1 MPRGHFALKL
11 FFYPNDSSSER
22 FCWKFWA
29 SFSGYTSIV
38 RDQGYT
44 NFSNFNLSLFDP
56 SCRSKRLSDRSSKM
70 NLLSILC
77 SQTGASGGGQVVS
90 MLAFYSDNPSSNPAE
105 AYSFFCKIVFE
116 KVENKQKRPGLAHV
130 LKTDASH
137 LFESRLYSYLGTS
150 RFRFNWSLWLHQS
163 KVYKNLWNEAKRAKF
178 LNNVTVKCS
187 HHLLNNF
194 HLHTLFTT
202 SEIFAWTFVIKRRNG
217 T

>member
-29 SFSGYTSIV
+29 SFSGYTSII

-105 AYSFFCKIVFE
+105 ACIFSVNFVFE
-116 KVENKQKRPGLAHV
+116 KNENPHKRGSGWPI
-130 LKTDASH
+130 LKNRKVS
-137 LFESRLYSYLGTS
+137 
-150 RFRFNWSLWLHQS
+150 NISLRDQLSAACVKRNQLS
-163 KVYKNLWNEAKRAKF
+163 AKC
-178 LNNVTVKCS
+178 VKCVKRNS
-187 HHLLNNF
+187 PEWAFIKALKD
-194 HLHTLFTT
+194 TLKGWERQAQKCRSQTELFL
-202 SEIFAWTFVIKRRNG
+202 SVINYTPRG
-217 T
+217 C